1 MFTMRSLVRFRRLLF
16 ILGTVV
22 VLAAALVGT
31 KLATSPVMAQV
42 VTPID
47 VFVFH
52 CALIPNQTLETSNLG
67 SFNLT
72 FTGPGNVFTSP
83 SDCSKV
89 MADALNAGYRLK
101 SALALPNGEPE
112 GTGATEYVFVR
123 GGNQ

>member
-1 MFTMRSLVRFRRLLF
+1 VRSIARFRRLIF
-16 ILGTVV
+16 VLGTVIV
-22 VLAAALVGT
+22 IVGALVGT
-31 KLATSPVMAQV
+31 QLAIRPVKAQV
-42 VTPID
+42 VTPIN

-52 CALIPNQTLETSNLG
+52 CALIPNLSLETSNLG

-72 FTGPGNVFTSP
+72 QTGGPIINP
-83 SDCSKV
+83 SDCSQV

-101 SALALPNGEPE
+101 TSLALPNGGPG

>member
-1 MFTMRSLVRFRRLLF
+1 MRSLGRFRRLLF
-16 ILGTVV
+16 ILGTIL
-22 VLAAALVGT
+22 VLVAALVGT
-31 KLATSPVMAQV
+31 KLPTRPVMAQV
-42 VTPID
+42 VAPID
-47 VFVFH
+47 VFAFH
-52 CALIPNQTLETSNLG
+52 CALIPNLPLEVSNSG

-72 FTGPGNVFTSP
+72 FTSSNAFINP

-101 SALALPNGEPE
+101 SALALPNGGPG

>member
-1 MFTMRSLVRFRRLLF
+1 MKSIGGFRRLSF

-22 VLAAALVGT
+22 VLVGALIGT
-31 KLATSPVMAQV
+31 QLATRPVKAQV
-42 VTPID
+42 VAPID

-52 CALIPNQTLETSNLG
+52 CALIPNVPLESSNLG

-72 FTGPGNVFTSP
+72 FTGAAFINP

-101 SALALPNGEPE
+101 SALALPNGGPG

>member
-1 MFTMRSLVRFRRLLF
+1 MRNIGIGRRLLF
-16 ILGTVV
+16 VSGIVV
-22 VLAAALVGT
+22 VLVGALAST
-31 KLATSPVMAQV
+31 QLSTRPVKAQV

-47 VFVFH
+47 VFSFH
-52 CALIPNQTLETSNLG
+52 CALIPNLPLESSNLG

-72 FTGPGNVFTSP
+72 FTGAAFINP

-101 SALALPNGEPE
+101 SALALPNGGPG

-123 GGNQ
+123 GANQ

>member
-1 MFTMRSLVRFRRLLF
+1 VIFV
-16 ILGTVV
+16 LGTGIVIV
-22 VLAAALVGT
+22 GALVGT
-31 KLATSPVMAQV
+31 QLATRPVKAQV
-42 VTPID
+42 VTSMD

-72 FTGPGNVFTSP
+72 FTSAANTFTSP

-101 SALALPNGEPE
+101 SALALPNGGPG
-112 GTGATEYVFVR
+112 GTGATEYVVVR

>member
-1 MFTMRSLVRFRRLLF
+1 VIFV
-16 ILGTVV
+16 LGTGIVIV
-22 VLAAALVGT
+22 GALVGT
-31 KLATSPVMAQV
+31 QLATRPVKAQV
-42 VTPID
+42 VTSMD

-52 CALIPNQTLETSNLG
+52 CAPIPNQTLETSNLG

-72 FTGPGNVFTSP
+72 FTSAANTFTSP

-101 SALALPNGEPE
+101 SALALPNGGPG

>member
-1 MFTMRSLVRFRRLLF
+1 MRNASRFRKLLS
-16 ILGTVV
+16 ILG
-22 VLAAALVGT
+22 AAMVFAGALVGT
-31 KLATSPVMAQV
+31 QLATRPVKAQV

-52 CALIPNQTLETSNLG
+52 CALIPNLPLESSNLG

-72 FTGPGNVFTSP
+72 FTGAAFINP

-101 SALALPNGEPE
+101 TALALPNGGPG

-123 GGNQ
+123 GANQ

>member
-1 MFTMRSLVRFRRLLF
+1 MRQVIKFRRLLVVF
-16 ILGTVV
+16 GTVV
-22 VLAAALVGT
+22 LLGATLVGT
-31 KLATSPVMAQV
+31 KLATRPVKAQV
-42 VTPID
+42 VTD
-47 VFVFH
+47 VFSFH
-52 CALIPNQTLETSNLG
+52 CALIPNQSLETSNLG

-72 FTGPGNVFTSP
+72 FTTAANVFTSP

-101 SALALPNGEPE
+101 SALALPNGGPG

>member
-1 MFTMRSLVRFRRLLF
+1 MRNVGRFRRLSF
-16 ILGTVV
+16 VLGTVV
-22 VLAAALVGT
+22 VLVAALVGT
-31 KLATSPVMAQV
+31 QLATRPVKAQV

-52 CALIPNQTLETSNLG
+52 CALIPNVPLESSNLG

-72 FTGPGNVFTSP
+72 FTSAANIFTSP

-89 MADALNAGYRLK
+89 MADALNAGYHLK
-101 SALALPNGEPE
+101 TELALPNGGPG

-123 GGNQ
+123 GTNQ

>member
-1 MFTMRSLVRFRRLLF
+1 MRSISRFRRLLF
-16 ILGTVV
+16 ILGTAV
-22 VLAAALVGT
+22 VLVGAMVGMQ
-31 KLATSPVMAQV
+31 LATRSANAQV
-42 VTPID
+42 VAPID

-72 FTGPGNVFTSP
+72 FTSAANIFTSP

-101 SALALPNGEPE
+101 SGLALPNGGPG

-123 GGNQ
+123 GANQ

>member
-1 MFTMRSLVRFRRLLF
+1 MRSLGRFRRLLF
-16 ILGTVV
+16 ILGTVA
-22 VLAAALVGT
+22 VLVAAVVGT
-31 KLATSPVMAQV
+31 KFATRPVMAQV
-42 VTPID
+42 VAPID

-72 FTGPGNVFTSP
+72 FTGPGSVFTSP

-101 SALALPNGEPE
+101 SALALPNGGP
-112 GTGATEYVFVR
+112 GSTGATEYVFVR

>member
-1 MFTMRSLVRFRRLLF
+1 MKSVRLRRLSF
-16 ILGTVV
+16 ILGTAIVFV
-22 VLAAALVGT
+22 GVLVGT
-31 KLATSPVMAQV
+31 QIATSPAKAQV
-42 VTPID
+42 VIPID

-52 CALIPNQTLETSNLG
+52 CALIPGVPLESSNLG

-72 FTGPGNVFTSP
+72 FTSAANVFTSP

-89 MADALNAGYRLK
+89 MADALNAGYHLRA
-101 SALALPNGEPE
+101 SLALPNGGPG

>member
-1 MFTMRSLVRFRRLLF
+1 MKRIGRFRRLSF
-16 ILGTVV
+16 TLGTVV
-22 VLAAALVGT
+22 VLVGALAGAQ
-31 KLATSPVMAQV
+31 LATRPVKAQEV
-42 VTPID
+42 APID

-52 CALIPNQTLETSNLG
+52 CALIPNQTLESSNLG

-72 FTGPGNVFTSP
+72 FTSSNAFINP

-101 SALALPNGEPE
+101 SALALPNGGPG

-123 GGNQ
+123 GSNQ